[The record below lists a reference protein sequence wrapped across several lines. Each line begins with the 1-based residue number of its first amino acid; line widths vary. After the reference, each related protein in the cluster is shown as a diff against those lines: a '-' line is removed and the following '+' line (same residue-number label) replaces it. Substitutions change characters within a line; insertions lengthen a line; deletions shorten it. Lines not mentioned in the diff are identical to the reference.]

1 MTLNSRA
8 SLTAALVVGVVVAM
22 LVPGRVRGQDIDLTA
37 RLSGIVLPQG
47 YYDRIQRDPAFFELR
62 SGWRNRLANVEAARA
77 PAVTGQLPLV
87 VIQAL
92 FSDSPQPT
100 VTEQDIQAALFDGPS
115 EHGTVSAL
123 YTEMSGGLFTV
134 TGTALPWARTSLPMV
149 QVVGT
154 SFGLG
159 ADALT
164 GQYIVETLDLVD
176 VSFDFSAMDND
187 GPDNVPNS
195 GDDDGVVDAVA
206 FQFLEIAASCGGPAI
221 WPHRSRVEGWVGS
234 PYETDDMGQSGEPI
248 LVNDYIMQS
257 AVNCNGTEVQPPT
270 VIGHELGHVLGIPD
284 FYDNTDGIQ
293 PTERRWVMGCWAL
306 MAGGAWGCGQVDRT
320 EWNVPT
326 HMAPYAKL
334 MLGWVNETIV
344 DPGLN
349 ELVTLGPVHTS
360 RSVLRIPMTGTEY
373 FLVENR
379 QAMGFDRN
387 LPASGVLVYHVDS
400 ERPRRPCSECEKI
413 YMVSLEEADGND
425 ALKKMA
431 AEGGNRGEA
440 GDVFGVAGK
449 NEFTGAT
456 TPSTALNSGEP
467 SGVTFYSITF
477 DQNNVATIRLS
488 TTVIA
493 EDRLL
498 EQFLDNAATPLD
510 SAEKQHLDDVGNQ
523 NGGYDLGDFR
533 RYILAHP
540 SVTAPSPTS

>member
-1 MTLNSRA
+1 MTLHSRA
-8 SLTAALVVGVVVAM
+8 RGTTALVAAVLVAT
-22 LVPGRVRGQDIDLTA
+22 LIPGLAAGQDIQITA
-37 RLSGIVLPQG
+37 RLSGMRLPQG
-47 YYDRIQRDPAFFELR
+47 YYERIERDPRFFELR
-62 SGWRNRLANVEAARA
+62 SGWSNRLADVEAARA
-77 PAVTGQLPLV
+77 PSVTGQLGLV

-92 FSDSPQPT
+92 FADSPQPT
-100 VTEQDIQAALFDGPS
+100 ITEQDIQAALFDGPS
-115 EHGTVSAL
+115 VNGTVSEL

-134 TGTALPWARTSLPMV
+134 TGAALPWARTSLPMN

-164 GQYIVETLDLVD
+164 GQYMVETLDLVD
-176 VSFDFSAMDND
+176 ENFDFSAMDND

-221 WPHRSRVEGWVGS
+221 WPHRSRVEGWIGS
-234 PYETDDMGQSGEPI
+234 PYETDDMGQSGNPI

-257 AVNCNGTEVQPPT
+257 AVNCNGSEVQPPT
-270 VIGHELGHVLGIPD
+270 VIGHELGHVLGLPD

-306 MAGGAWGCGQVDRT
+306 MAAGAWGCGQVDRT
-320 EWNVPT
+320 EWTVPT
-326 HMAPYAKL
+326 HLAPYSKL

-344 DPGLN
+344 DPVLN
-349 ELVTLGPVHTS
+349 EIVTLEPVQIG
-360 RSVLRIPMTGTEY
+360 RDVLRIPMAAREY

-379 QAMGFDRN
+379 QATGFDRN
-387 LPASGVLVYHVDS
+387 LPASGLLVYHVDL
-400 ERPRRPCSECEKI
+400 EQPRRPCSECEKI

-440 GDVFGVAGK
+440 GDVFGAAGR
-449 NEFTGAT
+449 NAFTSLT
-456 TPSTALNSGEP
+456 TPSTALNSGLH
-467 SGVTFYSITF
+467 SDVTFYSIAF
-477 DQNNVATIRLS
+477 DQNDVATIRLS

-493 EDRLL
+493 ADRLL

-510 SAEKQHLDDVGNQ
+510 AGEEQYLDDVGNGS
-523 NGGYDLGDFR
+523 GGYDLGDFR
-533 RYILAHP
+533 KYVLGHP
-540 SVTAPSPTS
+540 SVSQLIP